1 MRKESGPWLH
11 TIMNNKELL
20 YVIKPEQ
27 QNEQDL
33 RALLSLHPEV
43 KFVSLMGVDFAG
55 NDTDEKIPMKI
66 FLEDMESFLEGSAA
80 QTDGSSVVLTGIATL
95 NNARVDMVVD
105 KTVNWFVDYNYE
117 HFDPA
122 TGNMIGTLRIPCY
135 LLHNGNFVDSRSI
148 LKNTLDYV
156 EGEIMELFKKH
167 PVIAGLEHINGN
179 DIDKLI
185 FTSATELEFWVKSP
199 REDAPIEALSS
210 SQMMQEQYWQRT
222 RGNVRTALEQT
233 VETLDYY
240 GLEPEMGHKE
250 CGGVKGQI
258 DGAGHM
264 THVMEQ
270 LEVDW
275 KFATGVQTADN
286 EILARIIVK
295 EVFRMNGLEVSFQA
309 KPIPGVAGSGEH
321 THVGMAAKLKNG
333 KIVNLFSP
341 KDMHKEF
348 LSAIGYGALMGLLK
362 NYEVT
367 NPFISCTID
376 SLNRL
381 KPGFEAP
388 VCIVTSLGMS
398 PDNPSRNRTIL
409 AGLIRDLDNPKATR
423 IEMRSPNPYTNTYIA
438 IAAFYL
444 SCLDGIKACV
454 ESGKDLAALEKEISK
469 AAGEEG
475 FYLEKDRQY
484 RTEDDVFEDF
494 TEEERSKL
502 FGEPPATVWE
512 NLKAFDQYP
521 EKVAVLTQ
529 GNILRREYIESFRQG
544 ALIRWTTELLNR
556 LIPEYYQAVVEM
568 KKLHRPESSTDC
580 DLALWHKIQVLR
592 ARLAKDSFEEK
603 SLFTS
608 IRKAVAAGDYDAA
621 SDLKLEMCAVM
632 EELKALYHD
641 YKQNIID

>member
-1 MRKESGPWLH
+1 MLYIIKPSQQNKESLLQILSDH
-11 TIMNNKELL
+11 KEIR
-20 YVIKPEQ
+20 Y
-27 QNEQDL
+27 
-33 RALLSLHPEV
+33 
-43 KFVSLMGVDFAG
+43 VSLMGVDLAG
-55 NDTDEKIPMKI
+55 NDTDEKIPINI
-66 FLEDMESFLEGSAA
+66 FLHDLDKFLFGSAA
-80 QTDGSSVVLTGIATL
+80 QTDGSSVVLPGIATL
-95 NNARVDMVVD
+95 NDARVDMQVD
-105 KTVNWFVDYNYE
+105 RDVNWYVDYNFE
-117 HFDPA
+117 HVDES
-122 TGNMIGTLRIPCY
+122 TGRIVGTLRLPCF
-135 LLHNGNFVDSRSI
+135 LIHNGTYVDSRSI
-148 LKNTLDYV
+148 LKQTLTYM
-156 EGEIMELFKKH
+156 EKEIMALLRKYPH
-167 PVIAGLEHINGN
+167 MPGLEHVNVAA
-179 DIDKLI
+179 IDHLV
-185 FTSATELEFWVKSP
+185 FTTATELEFWVKSP
-199 REDAPIEALSS
+199 RENSPIAALSS
-210 SQMMQEQYWQRT
+210 SQVMQEQYWQRT

-233 VETLDYY
+233 IETLEHY

-250 CGGVKGQI
+250 CGGGKGQI

-494 TEEERSKL
+494 TAEERSKL

-529 GNILRREYIESFRQG
+529 GNILRKEYIESFRQG

-568 KKLHRPESSTDC
+568 KKLHSPESSTDC